1 MIKKREIEKFP
12 YGTGPGL
19 SETEATK
26 NFVIFCKKYGPL
38 TLRIGL
44 FAWMLSSSV
53 FAADNPASGAAG
65 KQCAP
70 TPAPN
75 SPNVLPAVKEFIG
88 IAAVGLVCAAAA
100 SNPVTAMGIAACL
113 LTIAAKASNKL

>member
-1 MIKKREIEKFP
+1 MSILFLEIAS
-12 YGTGPGL
+12 YYDDDMDPGL
-19 SETEATK
+19 S
-26 NFVIFCKKYGPL
+26 NMI
-38 TLRIGL
+38 
-44 FAWMLSSSV
+44 SSLEHGERSV
-53 FAADNPASGAAG
+53 SSGNPASGAAG